1 MKTLGLVPNINVK
14 KEAILCT
21 LNTNMQT
28 SKSVQWLKK
37 KLKSFLMNNV
47 AFYFRGTITQKKF
60 ALQTLNKLHQVAAE
74 KYVACAQEF
83 KRFHLSPYKQGQSK
97 SPFQESID
105 LVLAQIIYVVIR
117 SFFKYLVCNM
127 RESVFVKED
136 YHEFFSGSL
145 HYYTCRFE
153 RYKNEFPG
161 VLKILKAKEKAMA
174 CETQLFYIN

>member
-1 MKTLGLVPNINVK
+1 
-14 KEAILCT
+14 
-21 LNTNMQT
+21 
-28 SKSVQWLKK
+28 
-37 KLKSFLMNNV
+37 MNNV
-47 AFYFRGTITQKKF
+47 TFYFRGTITHKKF

-83 KRFHLSPYKQGQSK
+83 KRFHLSPNKWGQRK
-97 SPFQESID
+97 SPFLESVD
-105 LVLAQIIYVVIR
+105 LILAQIIYVVIR

-127 RESVFVKED
+127 REGVFVKDD

-161 VLKILKAKEKAMA
+161 VLRILKAKE
-174 CETQLFYIN
+174 ETMKTEKQLFYIN